1 MACRLPSE
9 WVREPRRHPVPSAGR
24 CRVEGVERRPDRGAV
39 GTLLRACH
47 PEPTVAVTVMATALA
62 AGTGRDP
69 GGVVAAGLAV
79 LAGQLSVGWHNDWFD
94 ADRDRRAGRDDKPLV
109 AGERETQN
117 RLWSDR
123 RSLVGMAAVAALVAC
138 VPLSALSGWRAAAV
152 HLAAVALAWGYNA
165 GIKSTWWSWMPYA
178 VSFALLVAF
187 VTLGGPARSWPAW
200 WALAAGA
207 LLGVGAHLVNAV
219 PDLAGDAATGVR
231 GLPQRLG
238 RQRSVVGGIA
248 LLVGASIV
256 VSAASGSP
264 LWLVVSA
271 PAAALALVVVIGAV
285 GGRAAL
291 FRSALVVATIDVAL
305 LVARGHTL

>member
-1 MACRLPSE
+1 
-9 WVREPRRHPVPSAGR
+9 
-24 CRVEGVERRPDRGAV
+24 
-39 GTLLRACH
+39 
-47 PEPTVAVTVMATALA
+47 MATALA
-62 AGTGRDP
+62 AGTGRDL

-109 AGERETQN
+109 AGDHRA
-117 RLWSDR
+117 RRGLVGDR
-123 RSLVGMAAVAALVAC
+123 RPLSGDRRRLVGIAAVSALVAC
-138 VPLSALSGWRAAAV
+138 VPLSALSGWRPAAA
-152 HLAAVALAWGYNA
+152 HLVAVALAWGYNA

-187 VTLGGPARSWPAW
+187 VTLGGPSRSWPAW

-219 PDLAGDAATGVR
+219 PDLAADAATGVR

-238 RQRSVVGGIA
+238 RQRSVVGGIV
-248 LLVGASIV
+248 LLVAASIV
-256 VSAASGSP
+256 VSAGSGSP
-264 LWLVVSA
+264 AWLVASA
-271 PAAALALVVVIGAV
+271 PAAALAAVVVVGAA

-305 LVARGHTL
+305 LVVRGHAL